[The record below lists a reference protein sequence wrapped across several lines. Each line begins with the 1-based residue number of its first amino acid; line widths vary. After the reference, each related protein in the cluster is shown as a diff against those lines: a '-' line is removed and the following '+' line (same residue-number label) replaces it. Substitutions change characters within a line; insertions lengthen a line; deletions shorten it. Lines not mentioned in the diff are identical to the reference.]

1 MAKQRKL
8 RLKSNGSDASAR
20 VSAPERPGKGSAAT
34 GKTPD
39 PGKNLMAKI
48 RPKVPVKQ
56 KSDASDSSATPAARR
71 FEQEKETAVRENVP
85 NNENGTDIT
94 EERKEKMRLADLMAI
109 EVLPADPI
117 EVAVAKK
124 GIDLMNILGKGGFG
138 VVRRGLWRQ
147 KDDMEVAVKILT
159 LEKVEN
165 GQKRKGTRLT
175 DVKHEIENMKRLSGH
190 QNIVKLFEYFAV
202 NDDVVIVMQMADAKT
217 LMDLVKKS
225 EGLSEHKTGRWF
237 WELVSAVNWMHA
249 KGVAHR
255 DLKLDNVLLK
265 KPTGG
270 LGHRHCLIVD
280 FGLSRVCF
288 YDETGPRGGIHMFA
302 GHAGTRPYMAPEIVT
317 WSVDRPHAQKY
328 NPMSCD
334 IWALGVCLYCMFT
347 KSYPFDKFESAKQ
360 LAKHM
365 DAGPKLKKTIPVDA
379 QDLILAMLEPQPAKR
394 VTTGGILH
402 YKWAVDNNGL
412 KKEDVPVAGTSA
424 KP

>member
-1 MAKQRKL
+1 
-8 RLKSNGSDASAR
+8 
-20 VSAPERPGKGSAAT
+20 
-34 GKTPD
+34 
-39 PGKNLMAKI
+39 MAKI
-48 RPKVPVKQ
+48 RPKVPAKQ
-56 KSDASDSSATPAARR
+56 KSAASDSSATPAARR
-71 FEQEKETAVRENVP
+71 FDEEKETAVRDQVP

-94 EERKEKMRLADLMAI
+94 EERKEKLRLENIMQI
-109 EVLPADPI
+109 EVLPPDPI

-138 VVRRGLWRQ
+138 VVRRGLWRE

-175 DVKHEIENMKRLSGH
+175 DVKHEIENMKKLSGH

-225 EGLSEHKTGRWF
+225 EGLSETKTGRWF
-237 WELVSAVNWMHA
+237 WELASAINYMHA
-249 KGVAHR
+249 NRIAHR
-255 DLKLDNVLLK
+255 DLKLDNVLLN

-270 LGHRHCLIVD
+270 KGHRHCLIVD

-288 YDETGPRGGIHMFA
+288 FPDSSKPGIQMFA

-317 WSVDRPHAQKY
+317 WAVDRPHAQKY
-328 NPMSCD
+328 NPMACD
-334 IWALGVCLYCMFT
+334 VWALGVCLYCMFT
-347 KSYPFDKFESAKQ
+347 RTYPWDKVETAKQ
-360 LAKHM
+360 LAKNM
-365 DAGPKLKKTIPVDA
+365 DAGPKLKKAIPVDA

-394 VTTGGILH
+394 ITTGGILN